1 MAYGAA
7 MPLASVSL
15 DDLIIDDE
23 DSFSHVALYGTLK
36 KLLRRSG
43 HRFLIPADGA
53 VASWDRTVFLNLTY
67 WNADQGADILCD
79 RHLAADVVAHVAWHH
94 AVSTHLAK
102 IVGAAAA
109 KSAAALF
116 FAESIASAFDLY
128 LVGRL
133 LSNAPDSDFV
143 SSQVPIMAEAAE
155 QAGLSR
161 DSFAALMD
169 DVVRDPERAFEDL
182 RALLLDVTM
191 ALFQCADAKEA
202 QAALES
208 FVGHRFASLLHHFQL
223 SAWVLY
229 ARAYGSADPN
239 TDATGAIRQLDV
251 ALRQAPVSLDWL
263 ESNWAQ

>member
-1 MAYGAA
+1 MAYVAA

-15 DDLIIDDE
+15 DDLTIEDE
-23 DSFSHVALYGTLK
+23 DSFSHVALYGRLK

-43 HRFLIPADGA
+43 HRFLIPADGE

-94 AVSTHLAK
+94 VVSTQLAK
-102 IVGAAAA
+102 LVGAAGA

-116 FAESIASAFDLY
+116 FAESIASAVDLY

-133 LSNAPDSDFV
+133 LGNAPDSDFV
-143 SSQVPIMAEAAE
+143 TSQVPIMAEAAE
-155 QAGLSR
+155 QAGLSS
-161 DSFAALMD
+161 DSFSVMMD

-191 ALFQCADAKEA
+191 ALFQCADAKSA

-208 FVGHRFASLLHHFQL
+208 FGGHRFAALLHHFQL

-229 ARAYGSADPN
+229 ARAYGSAEPAVG
-239 TDATGAIRQLDV
+239 ATNAIHQLDV
-251 ALRQAPVSLDWL
+251 TLRQAPVSLDWL

>member
-7 MPLASVSL
+7 MPLSQVSL
-15 DDLIIDDE
+15 DELMIDDE
-23 DSFSHVALYGTLK
+23 DSFAHVALYGSLK
-36 KLLRRSG
+36 KMLRRSG
-43 HRFLIPADGA
+43 HRFLIPTGQK

-94 AVSTHLAK
+94 AVSSQLSAT
-102 IVGAAAA
+102 VGKAGA

-133 LSNAPDSDFV
+133 MNNAPDSEFIA
-143 SSQVPIMAEAAE
+143 SQVPIMAEATE
-155 QAGLSR
+155 QAGLSS
-161 DSFAALMD
+161 DSFASLLE

-182 RALLLDVTM
+182 RALLVDVTA
-191 ALFQCADAKEA
+191 ALFRCSDALEA
-202 QAALES
+202 AAALES
-208 FVGHRFASLLHHFQL
+208 FDGHRFAPLLHHYQL

-229 ARAYGSADPN
+229 ARAYGSAAEGASAS
-239 TDATGAIRQLDV
+239 DAIHQLDV
-251 ALRQAPVSLDWL
+251 GLRQAPVSLDWL
-263 ESNWAQ
+263 EKHWIQ